1 MEINY
6 RSKKVEEE
14 NNRIIEEELI
24 KQQDLER
31 EKRDKIMSDQ
41 EIIDYEI
48 SKLIKIKEN
57 LSRQSKNSTRHTR
70 KHSENRLRISVERIS
85 KHSDS

>member
-57 LSRQSKNSTRHTR
+57 LSR
-70 KHSENRLRISVERIS
+70 
-85 KHSDS
+85 